1 MAANWMRRSF
11 LIAACASAALVAA
24 CGSSTTES
32 ALTPDRIVTFG
43 DGFTDIG
50 QNGARYTV
58 NDGSINN
65 WTLQIASNYG
75 STITPSASGGTAY
88 AQGNARVT
96 ATTDAAGGSA
106 PSITQQVTKFLASN
120 TLGDSNLVLMNG
132 GISDIVAGMNAVT
145 AGTLSTDD
153 FLASATTAGKEMAA
167 QVRRLSD
174 AGAKH
179 VVVIGTYDLGKSPW
193 AVALG
198 QQSLLSSASTRFNQ
212 ALLVS
217 IEDLGKT
224 VLYVDLEY
232 YSNLFIGSP
241 GGYNFT
247 NKDNPVCTSVS
258 SGNDIGIG
266 TGQVSSLRCN
276 TSTLVSGADQNR
288 YVFADSIYMAPSA
301 HRQFGTYAY
310 DRLRARW

>member
-32 ALTPDRIVTFG
+32 ALSPDRIITFG
-43 DGFTDIG
+43 DAFTDVG
-50 QNGARYTV
+50 QNGALYTV

-65 WTLQIASNYG
+65 WALQITSNYG
-75 STITPSASGGTAY
+75 GTLKPSSAGGTAY

-96 ATTDAAGGSA
+96 ASTDAAGGSA
-106 PSITQQVTKFLASN
+106 PSITQQITTFLASN

-132 GISDIVAGMNAVT
+132 GISDLVAGMAAVNAGTMTNDQFLAAAAT
-145 AGTLSTDD
+145 AGSDL
-153 FLASATTAGKEMAA
+153 AA
-167 QVRRLSD
+167 QVRRLSN

-198 QQSLLSSASTRFNQ
+198 QQSLLSTASTRFNQ
-212 ALLVS
+212 SLLVN

-232 YSNLFIGSP
+232 YGNLFTGSP
-241 GGYNFT
+241 SGYNFT
-247 NKDNPVCTSVS
+247 NTDTPVCTSVA

-276 TSTLVSGADQNR
+276 VSTLVSGADQNR
-288 YVFADSIYMAPSA
+288 YVFADSIYMTPSA